1 MTSYPRALLWRQ
13 IRQPLKWR
21 VLILCHVTCPWRVSG
36 SRSQCRVLT
45 GRDGFS
51 VQSRPNQR
59 SCSLV
64 GCEQNLIRT
73 GLGHGIHEASM
84 DRLRWIWW
92 EQLTTVNQAIS
103 HFYSICFLQLTSP
116 LSFLH
121 SRLHHT
127 LIYYISLEKKRSLN
141 TFHWFVVIVCTL
153 LLFFVCF
160 EVNWHNLLRFQ

>member
-51 VQSRPNQR
+51 VQFRPNHR
-59 SCSLV
+59 SCSLER
-64 GCEQNLIRT
+64 CEQNLIRT
-73 GLGHGIHEASM
+73 GSGHVIHEASM
-84 DRLRWIWW
+84 DRLCWIWV
-92 EQLTTVNQAIS
+92 QLTTAHQAIS
-103 HFYSICFLQLTSP
+103 HFYSICCLQLTSP

-127 LIYYISLEKKRSLN
+127 LIYYISLKKKKFEHVSLICCYCLYVA
-141 TFHWFVVIVCTL
+141 VVVC
-153 LLFFVCF
+153 LF
-160 EVNWHNLLRFQ
+160 WS